1 MINLREVYYD
11 KCPERL
17 QFIKKKQFQSKLTG
31 ECENEIY

>member
-17 QFIKKKQFQSKLTG
+17 QFILKKKNDF
-31 ECENEIY
+31 NPN